1 MVLKGDRIWQKL
13 FTVATFYLFKIFVFM
28 KIISNELD
36 TLNIS
41 KYSKFMKKL
50 FVFFGVV
57 TCFLLVT
64 CSKKRDTYLKL
75 SGFIE
80 GKEVEISSRIQG
92 QIKEIFVD
100 EGERVKER
108 DRIALIDC
116 SDYEIQKKQI
126 EALVESASANLK
138 IIEKGAR
145 SEDLKMAEELKKQAE
160 ANLRSAEKDFNRAKR
175 LFDEKSITEKQWE
188 DAKTRYE
195 LAMANFRQA
204 EENLKKIKRGARK
217 EEIEL
222 ARAKLKEVLALLD
235 SVEKRIRECEILSPM
250 DGIVSVKL
258 REKGEMV
265 SPGTPIVKILNT
277 EKVYLYVYIP
287 ERDLGMVKVGDYAEV
302 SVDSFPEK
310 KFIGKV
316 VFISPEAE
324 FTPKQIQTEDERTKL
339 VFKAK
344 IELENKDGIF
354 KVGMP
359 ADAFIKLR

>member
-1 MVLKGDRIWQKL
+1 
-13 FTVATFYLFKIFVFM
+13 
-28 KIISNELD
+28 
-36 TLNIS
+36 
-41 KYSKFMKKL
+41 MKKL
-50 FVFFGVV
+50 LAFLVMVA
-57 TCFLLVT
+57 CFLLFS
-64 CSKKRDTYLKL
+64 CSKKRDPYLKL

-100 EGERVKER
+100 EGDMIREREA
-108 DRIALIDC
+108 IALIDC
-116 SDYEIQKKQI
+116 SDYQIQKKQV

-145 SEDLKMAEELKKQAE
+145 SEDLRVAEELKKQAE
-160 ANLRSAEKDFNRAKR
+160 TNLRSAERDFNRAKR

-195 LAMANFRQA
+195 MAMANFKQA

-222 ARAKLKEVLALLD
+222 ARAKLKEAMALLE
-235 SVEKRIRECEILSPM
+235 SVEKRIKECEILSPI

-265 SPGTPIVKILNT
+265 GPGTPIVKILNT

-287 ERDLGMVKVGDYAEV
+287 ERDLGVVKVGDYAEIK
-302 SVDSFPEK
+302 VDSFPEK
-310 KFIGKV
+310 KFIGKI
-316 VFISPEAE
+316 VFISSEAE

-339 VFKAK
+339 VFRAK

-354 KVGMP
+354 KIGMP
-359 ADAFIKLR
+359 ADALIKLR